1 MTTIRDEGSGAGRPG
16 LSINILL
23 ITLIFSGLGF
33 GIGAEALEGSGA
45 AFAFVIAGWVLGLCL
60 HAFGHALAEV
70 RYGLP
75 ATGALTLD
83 PLRASDPVAT
93 MLLPVIFTILAGLG
107 FPGGASPGDAAEGL
121 SRGRR
126 SAVAAAGPAASLGFL
141 LALVLLYTL
150 ATPDAEVL
158 RAVLAVS
165 VLFQGTA
172 LVLGLMPIPGLDG
185 YGILRPWLP
194 GDWSWTDRMARHA
207 ALVLLGLFL
216 LAGAFSRPLLRASL
230 RLTAGL
236 GIDLSDVITGYRL
249 IRLW

>member
-1 MTTIRDEGSGAGRPG
+1 MTTIRDEGSGTGRPV

-70 RYGLP
+70 RCGLS
-75 ATGALTLD
+75 AAGALTLD
-83 PLRASDPVAT
+83 PLRAPDPVAT
-93 MLLPVIFTILAGLG
+93 MLLPVVFTILAGLG
-107 FPGGASPGDAAEGL
+107 FPGGASPGGESL

-141 LALVLLYTL
+141 LALVMLYTL
-150 ATPDAEVL
+150 ATPGSEVL

-185 YGILRPWLP
+185 YGIMRPWLP

-207 ALVLLGLFL
+207 APVLLGLFL
-216 LAGAFSRPLLRASL
+216 LSSAFSRPLLRASL
-230 RLTAGL
+230 RLTASL